1 MIRRILA
8 AGLAAL
14 MLLAAA
20 GCSDSDP
27 AGSAASSLPGGSS
40 SASSADDSTPIVLK
54 IGSQSAAEASEVLV
68 LKRFESLVEEASDG
82 ALDIQIFTGSSLGPL
97 NDLISGM
104 SLGTV
109 EMATVGLNSFSALC
123 EDFTV
128 YDLWNFQG
136 PEEFIRLYS
145 SPVGQA
151 LNQELLESAGI
162 RVLSYNLC
170 GTGRMYFWG
179 NREISTVSA
188 YRGLQIRTNS
198 SSACSVAIAA
208 LQALP
213 ISVSWSDM
221 SVALQTGVID
231 VASGDTENMLT
242 SGFCGQVRY
251 RYEIPENF
259 MGSSLCISQKV
270 WESLSPELQQIVE
283 EAAVEACQTY
293 GDELYAQELQNN
305 EAALKA
311 AGVETLTMAPGEQE
325 AMAGLIR
332 DSLDNFL
339 AGAVSP
345 ELLEQVQA
353 VLRSPSQA

>member
-20 GCSDSDP
+20 GCSDADP
-27 AGSAASSLPGGSS
+27 GSAASSLPGGSS
-40 SASSADDSTPIVLK
+40 ASSADGSTPIVLK

-68 LKRFESLVEEASDG
+68 LQRFEALAEEASGG
-82 ALDIQIFTGSSLGPL
+82 ALDIQIYTDSSLGPL
-97 NDLISGM
+97 NDLISGL

-123 EDFTV
+123 EDFAV

-283 EAAVEACQTY
+283 EAAAEACQTY

-311 AGVETLTMAPGEQE
+311 EGVETLTMAPGEQE

-332 DSLDNFL
+332 DSLDSFL
-339 AGAVSP
+339 AGAVSA